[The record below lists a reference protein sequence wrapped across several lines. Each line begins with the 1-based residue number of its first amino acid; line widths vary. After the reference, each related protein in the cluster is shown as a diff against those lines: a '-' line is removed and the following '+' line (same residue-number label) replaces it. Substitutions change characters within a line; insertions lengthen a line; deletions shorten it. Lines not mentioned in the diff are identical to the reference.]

1 MARFLVF
8 QQRSDGSFFTEY
20 SAASG
25 PGEGQRELA
34 NLYYPGEAILG
45 LVALYEVDHQKQWLV
60 AAGKGL
66 AYLAKS
72 RAGQQKA
79 PPDHWALI
87 ATARFLPYYDQSECP
102 ATRRELQNH
111 TGQVVEAF
119 LGRLSPGKATDPS
132 LDGSVDGEGR
142 TAPTATSLEALLAA
156 LESASGTGYPC
167 EIAGTIRDAV
177 YHGIDFLLR
186 AQIQSG
192 PYAGGM
198 PGRMSGNGSR
208 PAPADANT
216 AQIRVDFVQ
225 HALCVFLRYE
235 KLFPRADASTPNWGH
250 LR

>member
-1 MARFLVF
+1 M
-8 QQRSDGSFFTEY
+8 TIC
-20 SAASG
+20 
-25 PGEGQRELA
+25 
-34 NLYYPGEAILG
+34 LYYQYIS
-45 LVALYEVDHQKQWLV
+45 LVRPNAAKQC
-60 AAGKGL
+60 
-66 AYLAKS
+66 
-72 RAGQQKA
+72 R
-79 PPDHWALI
+79 
-87 ATARFLPYYDQSECP
+87 ECP

-111 TGQVVEAF
+111 TVQVVEAF

-198 PGRMSGNGSR
+198 PGRIIGNGSR
-208 PAPADANT
+208 PAQADANA
-216 AQIRVDFVQ
+216 AQIRIDFVQ

-235 KLFPRADASTPNWGH
+235 KLFPRTDASTPNGGH